1 MYEIL
6 FAAWFQ
12 LAVLV
17 IFISLIL
24 VSLVYM
30 LSSMLQNDNFKKWA
44 QNELYQVIASALLL
58 GSVFIFLGIID
69 NLVINI
75 ISIMN
80 PSLSLQCSGSSCTFN
95 KEKLIYFDL
104 GSQNLVRYMPVMGR
118 CEQGYCHIEI
128 AKTML
133 SNFYDL
139 MRIYTAN
146 KITDIGWV
154 AIFNSVSIK
163 LYSVFSLKPLA
174 GFQPILDIYNSFIS
188 YIGYILIWLKTNEI
202 FLTFV
207 SVALFPSFLVAGI
220 ALRSISILRG
230 VGGLM
235 LSLAIGLFFVY
246 PILLVFVTTIISPD
260 PNYHVIVFSDSEGF
274 VANLPDVSDIT
285 SNQGNIISSKNTL
298 ESNKEAG
305 ISVLSF
311 FEKIFSFI
319 LVKNPDGTMS
329 DIFSHMIFRTIEP
342 NGFLDNVAFL
352 SVWILIPAIIS
363 IYGTVVFIKEF
374 STFLGGDI
382 DIAGLSK
389 LI

>member
-30 LSSMLQNDNFKKWA
+30 LSSMLQNDSFKKWA
-44 QNELYQVIASALLL
+44 QNELYQVIASAVLL

-69 NLVINI
+69 TLVINI
-75 ISIMN
+75 ISTID
-80 PSLSLQCSGSSCTFN
+80 PSLNLQCSGSVCTFRV
-95 KEKLIYFDL
+95 EKISSFEL
-104 GSQNLVRYMPVMGR
+104 GSQNAVRISLQELN
-118 CEQGYCHIEI
+118 CNQGYCHIEV
-128 AKTML
+128 AKSML
-133 SNFYDL
+133 NKFYDVT
-139 MRIYTAN
+139 RVYTAN
-146 KITDIGWV
+146 KIADIGWV
-154 AIFNSVSIK
+154 AIFQSVSIK
-163 LYSVFSLKPLA
+163 LYSAFSIKPLA
-174 GFQPILDIYNSFIS
+174 GFQPVLDIYNSFIS
-188 YIGYILIWLKTNEI
+188 YIGYILIWLKTNEV

-220 ALRSISILRG
+220 ALRSISIMRG

-274 VANLPDVSDIT
+274 IANLPDVSDST
-285 SNQGNIISSKNTL
+285 SNQGNIISSKSTL

-305 ISVLSF
+305 VSVLSF
-311 FEKIFSFI
+311 FEKLFSFV

-363 IYGTVVFIKEF
+363 IYGTVIFIKEF